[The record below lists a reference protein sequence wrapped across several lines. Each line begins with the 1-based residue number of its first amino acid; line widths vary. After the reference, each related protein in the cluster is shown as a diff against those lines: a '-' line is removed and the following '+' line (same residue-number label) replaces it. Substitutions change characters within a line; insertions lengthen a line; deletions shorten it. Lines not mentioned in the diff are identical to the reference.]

1 MSSLTPPTFGSYNH
15 PAGQVVLFQRDV
27 RSKVNALAGYRVD
40 SVVGRTLISR
50 VDQMHTVQADS
61 PS

>member
-1 MSSLTPPTFGSYNH
+1 MSSLTSPTFGSLDH

-40 SVVGRTLISR
+40 TVVGRTLISR
-50 VDQMHTVQADS
+50 VDQSHSALADS